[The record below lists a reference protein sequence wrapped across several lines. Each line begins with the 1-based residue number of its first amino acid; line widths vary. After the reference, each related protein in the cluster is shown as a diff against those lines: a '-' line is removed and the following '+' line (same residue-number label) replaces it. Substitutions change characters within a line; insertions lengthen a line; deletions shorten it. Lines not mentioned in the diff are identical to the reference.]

1 MKNPNN
7 PILSGMG
14 NPVIQN
20 IKALKRTIQA
30 VRNPQ
35 AMLSQMVQSNPQMK
49 QVIDYVNA
57 NGGDPQQAFYRLAE
71 EQGVNPDEIL
81 NELRE
86 I

>member
-7 PILSGMG
+7 PILAGMG
-14 NPVIQN
+14 NPVMQN
-20 IKALKRTIQA
+20 IKAIKRTMQM

-35 AMLSQMVQSNPQMK
+35 VMLSQMMQTNPQMK

-57 NGGDPQQAFYRLAE
+57 NGGDPQKAFYKLAE
-71 EQGVNPDEIL
+71 EQNINPDEIL